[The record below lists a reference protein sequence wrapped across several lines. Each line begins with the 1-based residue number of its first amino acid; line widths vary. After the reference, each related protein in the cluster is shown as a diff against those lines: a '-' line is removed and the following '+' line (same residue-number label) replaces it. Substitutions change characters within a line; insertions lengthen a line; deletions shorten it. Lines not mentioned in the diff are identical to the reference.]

1 MISRSLFAAMLL
13 ASTALAGPPL
23 TTIQDVLY
31 KADGTRFAGTL
42 TISWTSF
49 EAIDKSAITTQV
61 TTVTVTDGNLRVQ
74 LVPTT
79 TAVPAA
85 NYTVKYNS
93 DGRIQFSETWTVP
106 SSVAPLRVRDVRIAS
121 TQNAFGAVTAVTTVQ
136 ESDVAGLIADLG
148 ARPLKG
154 PGFAAG
160 RVAVVDPTGSLES
173 VTGSPSDCVR
183 VDGSSGPCGSGGAGG
198 GSLASFVD
206 GDSPSGIVDGSNTAF
221 TLSALPNPAS
231 SLAVYRNG
239 VLQALVQ
246 DYNVTGNAVQFVA
259 AAAPQPGDTL
269 LASYRLAPTDTASLI
284 FPPSQVL
291 CSGAGNGNTTA
302 TFASLGLCTIP
313 AGILLPGDRVQIHFD
328 LDHQGTAGG
337 FTVEVHW
344 GATTV
349 VHRDAAALD
358 VQMTGRAEAA
368 ILAAGAQLSSESW
381 GTLLPF
387 TASVASAGDAYAT
400 GITIDFQGKVIQAGE
415 TVKLRSYTVVRLP

>member
-1 MISRSLFAAMLL
+1 MISRSLFAAVWL

-49 EAIDKSAITTQV
+49 EAIDTSAIASQV
-61 TTVTVTDGNLRVQ
+61 TTVTVTGGNLRVQ

-85 NYTVKYNS
+85 SYSVKYTS
-93 DGRIQFSETWTVP
+93 DGRIQFSETWAVP
-106 SSVAPLRVRDVRIAS
+106 SSVGPLRVRDVRIAS
-121 TQNAFGAVTAVTTVQ
+121 TQPGAASAVVAPPTVQ
-136 ESDVAGLIADLG
+136 ESDVAGLISDLG

-154 PGFAAG
+154 PGYTAG
-160 RVAVVDPTGSLES
+160 RVTVVNPAGSLDS

-183 VDGSSGPCGSGGAGG
+183 VDGSSGPCGA
-198 GSLASFVD
+198 APPAFVD
-206 GDSPSGIVDGSNTAF
+206 GESPAGIVDGANTTF
-221 TLSALPNPAS
+221 TLSAFPNPSS

-239 VLQALVQ
+239 ILQKLVQ
-246 DYNVTGNAVQFVA
+246 DYAVTGNSLQFVVP
-259 AAAPQPGDTL
+259 AAPQPGDTL
-269 LASYRLAPTDTASLI
+269 LASYRLATTDPATLQL
-284 FPPSQVL
+284 FPASQVL
-291 CSGAGNGNTTA
+291 CSGAGNGNTTP
-302 TFASLGLCTIP
+302 TFASLGLCNIP

-344 GATTV
+344 GGATV

-358 VQMTGRAEAA
+358 GQMAGRAEAA

-387 TASVASAGDAYAT
+387 AASVASAGDAYAT

-415 TVKLRSYTVVRLP
+415 TVTLRNYTVVRLP